1 MKRLIV
7 IICML
12 VLTGCATMNHYP
24 WYVEKKP
31 VKNHRMTRHQVREA
45 QRGIPGY
52 VRVNGKVYKNTHRMQ
67 SLNR

>member
-7 IICML
+7 IGCML

-24 WYVEKKP
+24 WYAEKKP
-31 VKNHRMTRHQVREA
+31 VKNHRMTPHQVSEA
-45 QRGIPGY
+45 QQGIPHY
-52 VRVNGKVYKNTHRMQ
+52 VRVNGKMYRNTHRIQ